1 MKYPKFNVN
10 EFVGG
15 HFEYITPCPFCISG
29 KYTHEILMV
38 GSLSCQRCEHFRG
51 INKEDGIVSCGIE

>member
-15 HFEYITPCPFCISG
+15 HFEYITPRPFCISG
-29 KYTHEILMV
+29 KYTNEILMV
-38 GSLSCQRCEHFRG
+38 GSLACKRCEHFRG
-51 INKEDGIVSCGIE
+51 INREDGIVSCGIE

>member
-1 MKYPKFNVN
+1 MKYTKYNVN

-15 HFEYITPCPFCISG
+15 HFEYTTPCPFGIYG
-29 KYTHEILMV
+29 KYTNEILYV
-38 GSLSCQRCEHFRG
+38 GSLACQRCEHFRG

>member
-10 EFVGG
+10 EFIGG
-15 HFEYITPCPFCISG
+15 YFEYTTPCPFGIYG
-29 KYTHEILMV
+29 KYTNEILYV
-38 GSLSCQRCEHFRG
+38 GSLACQRCENFRG